1 MQKIFN
7 KGRNLILLVVLGLF
21 FFGCSELLQILQTAS
36 VQKPAVKVQKVKLK
50 GLNFDKADLDFVLA
64 VDNPNAVAIHLNGF
78 DYSLLINNNE
88 FLKGDQKKE
97 TKIEARGSST
107 LDIPVSLTFKKLYR
121 TYQSLKNADS
131 LHYTLKTGLLFNLP
145 VLGNVRIPVQT
156 SGKLPTLK
164 MPQLKIKSLKL
175 ENLGFT
181 SAQLRLQIALKNPNA
196 WSATLKNMDYR
207 FVVNGSQWIQG
218 QLNQMQKIAG
228 KQESVLDIPINLNF
242 LQMGRTVYNLLT
254 NQAALNYEL
263 KGKADLQSS
272 IKLLGNFELPIDKK
286 GKIELTK

>member
-7 KGRNLILLVVLGLF
+7 KGRNLILLVLVGLSF
-21 FFGCSELLQILQTAS
+21 LGCSELLQILQTAS
-36 VQKPAVKVQKVKLK
+36 VQKPAVKVQKVKLT
-50 GLNFDKADLDFVLA
+50 GLNFNKADLDFVLA
-64 VDNPNAVAIHLNGF
+64 VDNPNAVAIKLSGF
-78 DYSLLINNNE
+78 DYTLLINKNE
-88 FLKGDQKKE
+88 FLKGNQKKE
-97 TKIEARGSST
+97 SRIDAKASST

-181 SAQLRLQIALKNPNA
+181 NARLRLQIALENPNA

-218 QLNQMQKIAG
+218 KLDQMQKIAG

-272 IKLLGNFELPIDKK
+272 IKLLGDFELPIDKK